1 MFEFVLFV
9 RLVIVL
15 QAVLFV
21 RQLAVRTAVHADPD
35 GVQQFLHD
43 VRGHPVFAQAVHHLA
58 DCVKAARHYLHRVI
72 RSDGE
77 RQKADYFLIDQIIAL
92 VTLTFKRNEHIFVF
106 LLLFQADASQVT
118 AILRCLGGNLT
129 AQCES
134 DYNLTPRGCGLH
146 AYALVKVA
154 VTAVL
159 EQRDEP
165 VLVLV
170 ESERQLL
177 REHAHRVQCSNLL
190 VQTLKAISCILSEA
204 GKKSVSY

>member
-1 MFEFVLFV
+1 MLFY
-9 RLVIVL
+9 
-15 QAVLFV
+15 
-21 RQLAVRTAVHADPD
+21 
-35 GVQQFLHD
+35 
-43 VRGHPVFAQAVHHLA
+43 
-58 DCVKAARHYLHRVI
+58 CEVKAARHYLHRVI
-72 RSDGE
+72 LSDGE

-129 AQCES
+129 APCES

-177 REHAHRVQCSNLL
+177 REHAHRV
-190 VQTLKAISCILSEA
+190 
-204 GKKSVSY
+204 